1 MVRILFFFMG
11 VPMVVMSFFEAIDAL
26 PFVAK
31 IDLIS
36 DGHVL
41 ELSQDQQE
49 TLRKQV
55 EKLFENSLTMPA
67 YGVVRDQDYRE
78 EIKNGDYI
86 SLKFNQMMEVNELP
100 FDELVFD
107 VQSDFQGFNLMR
119 GINGVFEGR
128 CIYISLIDKD
138 MSELVNTIQQIK
150 NPSLVENVDNSN
162 AVESEGVKFDLKIDN
177 KVDGKV
183 E

>member
-1 MVRILFFFMG
+1 MLKILFFFMG
-11 VPMVVMSFFEAIDAL
+11 GPMMVMSFFEAIDAL

-36 DGHVL
+36 DGQVL
-41 ELSQDQQE
+41 ELTQDQQDS
-49 TLRKQV
+49 LRIQV

-67 YGVVRDQDYRE
+67 YGVVRDQDYKE
-78 EIKNGDYI
+78 EIKKGDYV
-86 SLKFNQMMEVNELP
+86 SLKFNQMIEVNDLP

-107 VQSDFQGFNLMR
+107 VKSDFQGFNLMR

-128 CIYISLIDKD
+128 CIYIRLVDKD
-138 MSELVNTIQQIK
+138 MSELANTIQQIK
-150 NPSLVENVDNSN
+150 
-162 AVESEGVKFDLKIDN
+162 GQKFDI
-177 KVDGKV
+177 

>member
-1 MVRILFFFMG
+1 MM
-11 VPMVVMSFFEAIDAL
+11 VMSFFEAIDAL

-36 DGHVL
+36 DGQVL
-41 ELSQDQQE
+41 ELTQDQQDS
-49 TLRKQV
+49 LRIQV

-67 YGVVRDQDYRE
+67 YGVVRDQDYKE
-78 EIKNGDYI
+78 EIKKGDYV
-86 SLKFNQMMEVNELP
+86 SLKFNQMIEVNDLP

-107 VQSDFQGFNLMR
+107 VKSDFQGFNLMR

-128 CIYISLIDKD
+128 CIYIRLVDKD
-138 MSELVNTIQQIK
+138 MSELANTIQQIK
-150 NPSLVENVDNSN
+150 
-162 AVESEGVKFDLKIDN
+162 GQKFDI
-177 KVDGKV
+177 

>member
-55 EKLFENSLTMPA
+55 ENF
-67 YGVVRDQDYRE
+67 
-78 EIKNGDYI
+78 
-86 SLKFNQMMEVNELP
+86 
-100 FDELVFD
+100 
-107 VQSDFQGFNLMR
+107 
-119 GINGVFEGR
+119 
-128 CIYISLIDKD
+128 
-138 MSELVNTIQQIK
+138 
-150 NPSLVENVDNSN
+150 
-162 AVESEGVKFDLKIDN
+162 LKIL
-177 KVDGKV
+177 
-183 E
+183 